1 MKIGDLVKCASTG
14 WLGIIVET
22 DIGSFKDLGIKIL
35 DSRSPAYGLV
45 VQQAKWQWE
54 VLG

>member
-1 MKIGDLVKCASTG
+1 MKTGDLVKCQSTG

-35 DSRSPAYGLV
+35 DSRSPSFGLV
-45 VQQAKWQWE
+45 VRQATWGWE